1 MIGVYLTLK
10 GSTEE
15 DTKMVF

>member
-1 MIGVYLTLK
+1 MFGVYLTLK

-15 DTKMVF
+15 DTKMFF